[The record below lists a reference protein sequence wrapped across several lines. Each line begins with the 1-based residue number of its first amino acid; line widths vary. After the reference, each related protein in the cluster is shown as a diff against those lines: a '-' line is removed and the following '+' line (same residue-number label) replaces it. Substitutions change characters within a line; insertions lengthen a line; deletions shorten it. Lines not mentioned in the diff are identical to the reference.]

1 MREIYLKIARVAS
14 PCEKLQ
20 NGNYFNLNHFLI
32 SSRNKVSNMASIA
45 MQKFRSS
52 NIMDSF
58 MVSSSHTPQPNSQ
71 KKAQPQKETELL
83 AYYKGFYF
91 LYPSCQMDK

>member
-1 MREIYLKIARVAS
+1 MREIHLKIARVAS
-14 PCEKLQ
+14 PCDKVK

-52 NIMDSF
+52 SIMDSF
-58 MVSSSHTPQPNSQ
+58 MVSSSHAPQPNSQ
-71 KKAQPQKETELL
+71 KKSSASKRDRAFSLL
-83 AYYKGFYF
+83 
-91 LYPSCQMDK
+91 

>member
-1 MREIYLKIARVAS
+1 MREIHLKIARVAS

-52 NIMDSF
+52 SIMDSF
-58 MVSSSHTPQPNSQ
+58 EVGFLPRTQPNNQ
-71 KKAQPQKETELL
+71 KKSPIPK
-83 AYYKGFYF
+83 K
-91 LYPSCQMDK
+91 D